1 MNSSNDDHPA
11 KGQPSA
17 VRLDLDERS
26 AGLLLHP
33 TSLPGPFETGDLGPA
48 AHAFVDFLASAGVS
62 IWQMLPLGPV
72 GPGYSPYSATSV
84 FAGSPWLVSLERLA
98 VDGLLSADDPLL
110 APAPATANADYA
122 RSTDRRKAALRKAFE
137 AAKTRQDVMH
147 AAREYAERHRY
158 WLRDFALFSTLKDL
172 HGGASHH
179 AWPTP
184 FRLREPSALAQL
196 EREHADDVAFHEFVQ
211 YRFASDV
218 DALRAKAASRGVSL
232 LGDAPIYVAEDSVEV
247 WAHPELFLRDDRGE
261 LASVAGV
268 PPDAFS
274 DDGQLWGNPLYD
286 WQYMQKSGFGF
297 WIARIEH
304 ALRSF
309 DAIRLDH
316 FIGFVRYYAI
326 PRGEK
331 SAKRGTYHSVPG
343 HALFE
348 AVRAALGKLPLVA
361 EDLGVLTDEVHA
373 LRDHFGFP
381 GMGILQFSFSPDP
394 GAETSRP
401 HRYRTRSVVYTGTH
415 DNDTTAG
422 WFSGPPDDASAD
434 SRARWARERAFAVA
448 YANLPTS
455 ATDAELAWGL
465 VREAMKSHAVLAV
478 VPMQDLLGQGREHR
492 MNRPGVA
499 EGNWAYRMLPGQ
511 ATPTLAARL
520 RAVVELYGRR
530 RA

>member
-1 MNSSNDDHPA
+1 VSQADPRSDKQGA
-11 KGQPSA
+11 
-17 VRLDLDERS
+17 RLDLHERA

-33 TSLPGPFETGDLGPA
+33 TSLPGPFETGDLGTA
-48 AHAFVDFLASAGVS
+48 AHAFVDFLASAGLS

-72 GPGYSPYSATSV
+72 GPGNSPYSATSV

-98 VDGLLSADDPLL
+98 ADGLLSADDPLL
-110 APAPATANADYA
+110 APAAPASVADYG
-122 RSTDRRKAALRKAFE
+122 RSIERRRAALRKAFQV
-137 AAKTRQDVMH
+137 AKTRPDLLRGAKEFSDRH
-147 AAREYAERHRY
+147 AY
-158 WLRDFALFSTLKDL
+158 WLRDFALFSTLKEL

-179 AWPTP
+179 AWPAP
-184 FRLREPSALAQL
+184 LRLREPSALAKL
-196 EREHADDVAFHEFVQ
+196 AHDHADDVAFHEFVQ
-211 YRFASDV
+211 YRFATDV
-218 DALRAKAASRGVSL
+218 AALRAKAASRGVSM

-247 WAHPELFLRDDRGE
+247 WAHPELFLRDDKGE

-286 WQYMQKSGFGF
+286 WDYLQKSGFGF
-297 WIARIEH
+297 WVARIEH
-304 ALRSF
+304 ALRSV

-343 HALFE
+343 RALFD
-348 AVRAALGKLPLVA
+348 ALRAALGPIPLVA
-361 EDLGVLTDEVHA
+361 EDLGVVTDEVHA

-394 GAETSRP
+394 GAESSRP

-434 SRARWARERAFAVA
+434 SRARWARERALAIEYVG
-448 YANLPTS
+448 LPP
-455 ATDAELAWGL
+455 AGTDAELAWGL
-465 VREAMKSHAVLAV
+465 VREAMKSHAVLSV

-492 MNRPGVA
+492 MNRPGIA

-511 ATPTLAARL
+511 ATAELAARVRKL
-520 RAVVELYGRR
+520 VELYGRR
-530 RA
+530 R